1 MAEGKKEFSMEQRLL
16 LAFVLMGAVIFVS
29 QYLLPKSPTPAAQ
42 QKKAAET
49 AKKQDAAPPAAGT
62 PVAAAAAPVDGAAA
76 VQVAQQ
82 AEFPVF
88 ENDLYRVKF
97 SNKGAVV
104 MDWELKK
111 FKDANGKLLNLVN
124 DENAT
129 QLGSRPFT
137 YQYKDQKPSAD
148 LNNKLFTVTRSADG
162 ITFNYA
168 DGATVAHKSFRFTP
182 GRYLAEVDSA
192 IAEKNVNLTHALI
205 WRGGFGD
212 HTVPKAYAAQFAVYL
227 PPSDSSPTTFESAK
241 AKDGP
246 IANAGSYVFA
256 GLQDQYFAAVALPK
270 PGQTIELTALSDA
283 LPYPAKSTDFMPFVG
298 AGLSI
303 AGRNQFTMF
312 VGPKDLDLLGETDKR
327 LVSLVDWGWFG
338 WIGRPLF
345 AALRWL
351 DANVVHNWGW
361 SIILLTI
368 IINTALIPLSLSS
381 MKSMKKMQSL
391 QPEIQR
397 INDKYKGVGF
407 NDPKKQDQNKEVMD
421 LYNKHGVNPAG
432 GCVPMLL
439 QFPFFIGFYKVLN
452 VATELRGTPWYWVH
466 DLSQPETIPV
476 RILPLLMIGSQFYL
490 QKMTP
495 TSGMDPSQARMML
508 LMPLMMGFLFY
519 NASSGLVLYWLTGN
533 LFGIGKQ
540 LLFNKMI
547 PASPA
552 PQVPAKKKGK

>member
-1 MAEGKKEFSMEQRLL
+1 MTDPTKNLSTEQRLL
-16 LAFVLMGAVIFVS
+16 LAFVLMGGVIFLS
-29 QYLLPKSPTPAAQ
+29 QYLLPKPPQPVAQQQKKIAEPAKQLESPAATPAA
-42 QKKAAET
+42 T
-49 AKKQDAAPPAAGT
+49 PAAS
-62 PVAAAAAPVDGAAA
+62 A
-76 VQVAQQ
+76 VQVGQQ

-88 ENDLYRVKF
+88 ENDLYKVKF

-104 MDWELKK
+104 MEWHLKK
-111 FKDANGKLLNLVN
+111 FKDANDKLLNLVN

-129 QLGSRPFT
+129 QLGSRPFA
-137 YQYKDQKPSAD
+137 YNFKDQKPSAD
-148 LNNKLFTVTRSADG
+148 LNEKLFAVSRNADG
-162 ITFNYA
+162 IVFDYS
-168 DGATVAHKSFRFTP
+168 DGATVARKSFRFTP
-182 GRYLAEVDSA
+182 SRYLVEVDSA
-192 IAEKNVNLTHALI
+192 VSEKTAALTHALI

-212 HTVPKAYAAQFAVYL
+212 QTVPNAYAAQFAVYL
-227 PPSDSSPTTFESAK
+227 PPSDSSPTTIENSK
-241 AKDGP
+241 ASDGP
-246 IANAGSYVFA
+246 IANAGSYIFA

-270 PGQTIELTALSDA
+270 PGQTIELTALSDS
-283 LPYPAKSTDFMPFVG
+283 LLSPPKSTDRLAFVG

-303 AGRNQFTMF
+303 AGRNQFAMF
-312 VGPKDLDLLGETDKR
+312 VGPKDLDLLSETDKR

-345 AALRWL
+345 AALQWL
-351 DANVVHNWGW
+351 DSHLVHSWGW
-361 SIILLTI
+361 SIIILTI
-368 IINTALIPLSLSS
+368 VINMALIPLKLTS
-381 MKSMKKMQSL
+381 MKSMKKMQTL

-452 VATELRGTPWYWVH
+452 VATELRGTPWFWVK
-466 DLSQPETIPV
+466 DLSQPETIPI

-495 TSGMDPSQARMML
+495 TSGMDPTQARMML

-533 LFGIGKQ
+533 LVGIGQQ
-540 LLFNKMI
+540 LLFNKIM
-547 PASPA
+547 PASPS
-552 PQVPAKKKGK
+552 PAAQIATKKKGK